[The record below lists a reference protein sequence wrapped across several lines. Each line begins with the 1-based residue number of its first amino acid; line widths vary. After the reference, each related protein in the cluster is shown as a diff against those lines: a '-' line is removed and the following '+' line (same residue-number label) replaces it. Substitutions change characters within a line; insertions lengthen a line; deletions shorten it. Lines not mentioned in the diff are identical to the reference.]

1 MEKEQ
6 SGIYMMEARVSP
18 HRSDFRL
25 FKTSIFFPAK
35 SETKPPYLII
45 RPGVL
50 LCPFTAPRSGNLT
63 VLNFTHVKFRDHE
76 LNSVFLLTIFSLE
89 GVEGSNRQRWVK
101 TSCQVFMSPIT
112 GNSTIDYVT
121 HSAVPCSLRRCINLP
136 RRVGDT
142 RHPGFPCRQ
151 MDDRDQPVGGQPPR
165 TRTHR
170 KFVDASLQPRQWR
183 KRRDC
188 SILIFSSINHK
199 SDNVWHL
206 TSNKYCEN
214 EDLSLFWSLTQR
226 FFWTVGLFNHLLSL
240 QCTHF
245 QKNCFPLICKM
256 YIRFCI
262 HFLWPFWCF

>member
-1 MEKEQ
+1 
-6 SGIYMMEARVSP
+6 
-18 HRSDFRL
+18 
-25 FKTSIFFPAK
+25 
-35 SETKPPYLII
+35 
-45 RPGVL
+45 
-50 LCPFTAPRSGNLT
+50 
-63 VLNFTHVKFRDHE
+63 
-76 LNSVFLLTIFSLE
+76 
-89 GVEGSNRQRWVK
+89 
-101 TSCQVFMSPIT
+101 MSPIT

-121 HSAVPCSLRRCINLP
+121 HSAVPCSFRRCVNLP
-136 RRVGDT
+136 GRVGDT

-170 KFVDASLQPRQWR
+170 KFVDAFLQPRQSR

-214 EDLSLFWSLTQR
+214 DDLSLFWSLTQR

-245 QKNCFPLICKM
+245 QKKCFPLICKM